1 MENNVDVLLTRLME
15 NLTESFNYMN
25 NNNNPPVNNTRESPS
40 EISLL
45 NRQLDIL
52 SNVSVLYNY
61 NQIEYQRNTNQ
72 MLTLLLSNMR
82 ETQTLRQRT
91 TAFNPPHSRANTTR
105 HVHNTRRNT
114 HRTQPVYNNN
124 NNNNNL
130 WNNDL
135 RHTDDRW
142 NGFRNS
148 NNRWNDELRNIL
160 NTYIN
165 QNDENERRLTT
176 NEIENTTRTFT
187 FTMTTANELRDTIC
201 PISLEQFV
209 EGDVL
214 CEINSCRHVFRRDV
228 LIRWLR
234 RSNCC
239 PVCRFNMLTQ
249 SNGPPTEPTPPP
261 PINANNNNL
270 NNNNINNNNTGIAD
284 TYLYTWTTTLPLDN
298 SYNYMPIVDPSNVTV
313 TVNSDVSNNYI
324 PENPPVD

>member
-82 ETQTLRQRT
+82 ETQALRQRT
-91 TAFNPPHSRANTTR
+91 TASNPQHSRANTTR
-105 HVHNTRRNT
+105 HVHNTRQHMR
-114 HRTQPVYNNN
+114 RTQPVYNNN
-124 NNNNNL
+124 N
-130 WNNDL
+130 WNN
-135 RHTDDRW
+135 TERW
-142 NGFRNS
+142 NGFGNT

-160 NTYIN
+160 NTYIT

-176 NEIENTTRTFT
+176 NEIANTTRTFT
-187 FTMTTANELRDTIC
+187 FTMTTANELRDTQC
-201 PISLEQFV
+201 AISLEPFA

-214 CEINSCRHVFRRDV
+214 CEINSCRHVFRRDN

-249 SNGPPTEPTPPP
+249 SHGPPTEPPPT
-261 PINANNNNL
+261 NVNNVNNV
-270 NNNNINNNNTGIAD
+270 NNNNTGIAD

-298 SYNYMPIVDPSNVTV
+298 SYNYMPIADPSNVTV
-313 TVNSDVSNNYI
+313 TVNNDLSNNYI

>member
-1 MENNVDVLLTRLME
+1 MENNVDQLLTRLME
-15 NLTESFNYMN
+15 NLTSSFNYMN
-25 NNNNPPVNNTRESPS
+25 NNPPMNNTREAPS

-82 ETQTLRQRT
+82 ETQALRQRT
-91 TAFNPPHSRANTTR
+91 TASNPQHSRANTTR
-105 HVHNTRRNT
+105 HVHNTRQHMR
-114 HRTQPVYNNN
+114 RTQPVYNNN
-124 NNNNNL
+124 NNNI
-130 WNNDL
+130 WNN
-135 RHTDDRW
+135 TERW
-142 NGFRNS
+142 NGFGNT

-160 NTYIN
+160 NTYIT

-176 NEIENTTRTFT
+176 NEIANTTRTFT
-187 FTMTTANELRDTIC
+187 FTMTTANELRDTQC
-201 PISLEQFV
+201 AISLEPFA

-214 CEINSCRHVFRRDV
+214 CEINSCRHVFRRDN

-249 SNGPPTEPTPPP
+249 SHGPSTEPPPT
-261 PINANNNNL
+261 NANNV
-270 NNNNINNNNTGIAD
+270 NNNNTGVAD
-284 TYLYTWTTTLPLDN
+284 SYIYTWTTTLPLDN
-298 SYNYMPIVDPSNVTV
+298 SYNYMPIADPSNVTV
-313 TVNSDVSNNYI
+313 TVNNDLSNNYI
-324 PENPPVD
+324 PEIPPVD

>member
-82 ETQTLRQRT
+82 ETQALRQRT
-91 TAFNPPHSRANTTR
+91 TASNPQHSRANTTR
-105 HVHNTRRNT
+105 HVHNTRQHMR
-114 HRTQPVYNNN
+114 RTQPVYNNN
-124 NNNNNL
+124 NN
-130 WNNDL
+130 WNN
-135 RHTDDRW
+135 TERW
-142 NGFRNS
+142 NGFGNT

-160 NTYIN
+160 NTYIT

-176 NEIENTTRTFT
+176 NEIANTTRTFT
-187 FTMTTANELRDTIC
+187 FTMTTANELRDTQC
-201 PISLEQFV
+201 AISLEPFA

-214 CEINSCRHVFRRDV
+214 CEINSCRHVFRRDN

-249 SNGPPTEPTPPP
+249 SNGPPTEPPPP
-261 PINANNNNL
+261 TNVNNVNNV
-270 NNNNINNNNTGIAD
+270 NNNNTGIAD

-298 SYNYMPIVDPSNVTV
+298 SYNYMPIADPSNVTV
-313 TVNSDVSNNYI
+313 TVNNDLSNNYI

>member
-1 MENNVDVLLTRLME
+1 MENNVDALLTRLIE
-15 NLTESFNYMN
+15 NLTDSYNHT
-25 NNNNPPVNNTRESPS
+25 NNNPQSSNTREAPS

-52 SNVSVLYNY
+52 SNFSVLYNY

-72 MLTLLLSNMR
+72 MMTLLLSNMR
-82 ETQTLRQRT
+82 ETHALRQRT
-91 TAFNPPHSRANTTR
+91 PAFNPPHSRANTTR

-124 NNNNNL
+124 NNNNNNNNHI
-130 WNNDL
+130 WNNNI
-135 RHTDDRW
+135 RNNTERW
-142 NGFRNS
+142 NGFGNS

-165 QNDENERRLTT
+165 QNDENERRLNTI
-176 NEIENTTRTFT
+176 EIENSTRTFT
-187 FTMTTANELRDTIC
+187 FTQTTSNELRDIQC
-201 PISLEQFV
+201 PISLEPFI

-214 CEINSCRHVFRRDV
+214 CEINSCRHVFRRDN

-249 SNGPPTEPTPPP
+249 SNEPPTEPPGTN
-261 PINANNNNL
+261 ITNV
-270 NNNNINNNNTGIAD
+270 NNNINNNNTGIAD
-284 TYLYTWTTTLPLDN
+284 SYLYTWTTTLPLDN
-298 SYNYMPIVDPSNVTV
+298 SYNYTPIVDQSNVTV
-313 TVNSDVSNNYI
+313 TVNSDVSNNYT

>member
-1 MENNVDVLLTRLME
+1 MENNVDQLLTRLME
-15 NLTESFNYMN
+15 NLTSSFNYMN
-25 NNNNPPVNNTRESPS
+25 NNPPMNNTREAPS

-61 NQIEYQRNTNQ
+61 NQIEYQQNTNQ

-82 ETQTLRQRT
+82 ETQALRQRT
-91 TAFNPPHSRANTTR
+91 TASNPQHSRANTAR
-105 HVHNTRRNT
+105 HVHNTRQHMR
-114 HRTQPVYNNN
+114 RTQPVYNNN
-124 NNNNNL
+124 NI
-130 WNNDL
+130 WNN
-135 RHTDDRW
+135 TERW
-142 NGFRNS
+142 NGFGNT

-160 NTYIN
+160 NTYIT

-176 NEIENTTRTFT
+176 NEIANTTRTFT
-187 FTMTTANELRDTIC
+187 FTMTTANELRDTQC
-201 PISLEQFV
+201 AISLEPFA

-214 CEINSCRHVFRRDV
+214 CEINSCRHVFRRDN

-249 SNGPPTEPTPPP
+249 SHGPPTEPPTPT
-261 PINANNNNL
+261 NVNNVNNV
-270 NNNNINNNNTGIAD
+270 NNNNTGVAD
-284 TYLYTWTTTLPLDN
+284 SYIYTWTTTLPLDN
-298 SYNYMPIVDPSNVTV
+298 SYNYMPIADPSNVTV
-313 TVNSDVSNNYI
+313 TVNNDLSNNYI

>member
-1 MENNVDVLLTRLME
+1 M
-15 NLTESFNYMN
+15 
-25 NNNNPPVNNTRESPS
+25 NNTREAPS

-61 NQIEYQRNTNQ
+61 NQIEYQQNTNQ

-82 ETQTLRQRT
+82 ETQALRQRT
-91 TAFNPPHSRANTTR
+91 TASNPQHSRANTAR
-105 HVHNTRRNT
+105 HVHNTRQHMR
-114 HRTQPVYNNN
+114 RTQPVYNNN
-124 NNNNNL
+124 NI
-130 WNNDL
+130 WNN
-135 RHTDDRW
+135 TERW
-142 NGFRNS
+142 NGFGNT

-160 NTYIN
+160 NTYIT

-176 NEIENTTRTFT
+176 NEIANTTRTFT
-187 FTMTTANELRDTIC
+187 FTMTTANELRDTQC
-201 PISLEQFV
+201 AISLEPFA

-214 CEINSCRHVFRRDV
+214 CEINSCRHVFRRDN

-249 SNGPPTEPTPPP
+249 SHGPPTEPPTPT
-261 PINANNNNL
+261 NVNNVNNV
-270 NNNNINNNNTGIAD
+270 NNNNTGVAD
-284 TYLYTWTTTLPLDN
+284 SYIYTWTTTLPLDN
-298 SYNYMPIVDPSNVTV
+298 SYNYMPIADPSNVTV
-313 TVNSDVSNNYI
+313 TVNNDLSNNYI